1 VGVGGYPF
9 SHQNHAVGFGF
20 VEKKTLKFLVTWF
33 IQYSSSK
40 FQNFAII
47 NQWYMNHAIGMI
59 HIPLQNVT
67 RALLIIPTFTLVRP
81 PELQNAEI
89 KERFSRQ
96 RIEVNS
102 AYKWTSDKRIE
113 ILRKFGLPQKY
124 TYTDILKK
132 VRSK

>member
-1 VGVGGYPF
+1 
-9 SHQNHAVGFGF
+9 
-20 VEKKTLKFLVTWF
+20 
-33 IQYSSSK
+33 
-40 FQNFAII
+40 
-47 NQWYMNHAIGMI
+47 MNHAIGMI